1 MVKKPRPSQSSKF
14 TATWISPRLQVSSK
28 IVENSAHFERISQQ
42 KQRWRPPRGS
52 SGHAYKKGDSSCQK
66 THYSGILQQTF
77 SGSKTH
83 ESLAT
88 SNRSKYVKPSFTC
101 TDIQDGNS
109 RIYQEIDSKRGVGHL
124 DRPHRRLFPCSNT
137 STISKIS
144 EISDQKRGFS
154 VSSSSFWCRD
164 SSPRVHSH
172 CQRGQTHSSSQ
183 DLRIHQYLDDWL
195 LRSPSKDQCLKDSEK
210 LVQLVQELGWLIN
223 FQKSELIPTQKLDFL
238 GYHFDLQRGLVF
250 PTQKKLDR
258 LNAQTVSI
266 RKSLVLTPRKLMSL
280 IGTLASLEKT
290 VPLGWLHMRPFQWY
304 LKSHWKFPLVIGHK
318 DSSNRKFP
326 DAPKV
331 VGGYQKSHGRC
342 SYPSSGTQHTG
353 VYRCLTKRL
362 GSSLKRD
369 SVKWSLVKQGSPA
382 PHQCIGAKSC
392 SSSPK
397 GLSGTLTRSNSAH
410 LFRQQHSNI
419 LSKQR
424 RRHTFHRN
432 VCSYLENS
440 CIHKFQKNPDKG
452 KTRTWIPKCHSRL
465 SITKGQGHTDG
476 VVTSP
481 TDIQPN
487 LQSLAHTN
495 GRSIC
500 NSSKLQTSN
509 LCISCPRQKGLENR
523 CIEYLLGR
531 PRRLCLLSSSHP
543 ATSNSKN
550 NNIPMQDDSTG
561 SRVARDAMVLGSGG
575 SLDQGTSTAPS
586 LEDITET
593 TTFQQVPQQRGVPE
607 STCVASGFQESN
619 SGRFSSEVAERIK
632 APQRESSR
640 KVYQS
645 RWTIYGQ
652 WCTENKVDI
661 TSTAVPQVAEFLN
674 YLFTV
679 KNLKPVTITGYRT
692 AIADALGSQGEFISK
707 SLELNR
713 LIASFTR
720 DRPKPNRSI
729 PTWDLSLVLLGL
741 TKPPFEPLS
750 EAPLKW
756 LTYKT
761 VFLLAL
767 ASGKRRS
774 EIHAWTHSSVSSRR
788 NWSEVTV
795 SPSPAFLAKN
805 QLASDGPDSIKPVVI
820 PALTTMLDSSLVEDK
835 SLCPVRALKVYLEK
849 TKSMRKGKAL
859 LFVSLRE
866 GYSKDI
872 TRITISQWIKH
883 TIQTCYQSSDTADQQ
898 VTQVRAHDVR
908 AMAASLAFKG
918 GISLEQV
925 LSSCYW
931 KSHNT
936 FTDFYLKDIC
946 WENDDIFKLGPIVSA
961 QHIVNN

>member
-14 TATWISPRLQVSSK
+14 TATWLSPRLQVSSK

-124 DRPHRRLFPCSNT
+124 DRPHRRLFPCSNS

-183 DLRIHQYLDDWL
+183 EPQNPSISGRLASSVTIKRSMSQRFGKVSSIGPRTRLDYQF
-195 LRSPSKDQCLKDSEK
+195 SKIGID
-210 LVQLVQELGWLIN
+210 
-223 FQKSELIPTQKLDFL
+223 THAKLDFL

-250 PTQKKLDR
+250 PTQNKLDR

-290 VPLGWLHMRPFQWY
+290 VPLGRLHMRPFQWY
-304 LKSHWKFPLVIGHK
+304 LKSHWKFPQSLDIRIPVTGNFLKHLKWWEDIKNLMAGAPIHPQVHNTLVFTDASQKGWGAHLNKIVLSGLWSNKEAQLHINVLELK
-318 DSSNRKFP
+318 AVLLALKGFQEHLQGQTVLICSDNSTVVAYLNKEGGTHSIEMCALIWKILAFTNSRRIQIRARHVPGSLNVIADSLSRR
-326 DAPKV
+326 DKV
-331 VGGYQKSHGRC
+331 IQ
-342 SYPSSGTQHTG
+342 TE
-353 VYRCLTKRL
+353 
-362 GSSLKRD
+362 
-369 SVKWSLVKQGSPA
+369 WSL
-382 PHQCIGAKSC
+382 HQQIFNQICKVWDTPMVDLFA
-392 SSSPK
+392 
-397 GLSGTLTRSNSAH
+397 TH
-410 LFRQQHSNI
+410 LN
-419 LSKQR
+419 
-424 RRHTFHRN
+424 
-432 VCSYLENS
+432 
-440 CIHKFQKNPDKG
+440 
-452 KTRTWIPKCHSRL
+452 
-465 SITKGQGHTDG
+465 
-476 VVTSP
+476 
-481 TDIQPN
+481 
-487 LQSLAHTN
+487 
-495 GRSIC
+495 
-500 NSSKLQTSN
+500 SKLQTSN
-509 LCISCPRQKGLENR
+509 LFISCPRQKGLENR

-619 SGRFSSEVAERIK
+619 SGRFS
-632 APQRESSR
+632 
-640 KVYQS
+640 
-645 RWTIYGQ
+645 WTIYGQ

-679 KNLKPVTITGYRT
+679 KNLKPATITGYRT
-692 AIADALGSQGEFISK
+692 AIADALGSQGEFISI
-707 SLELNR
+707 SELNR
-713 LIASFTR
+713 LIASLTR

-883 TIQTCYQSSDTADQQ
+883 TIQTCYQSSDTDDQQ

-936 FTDFYLKDIC
+936 FTNFYLKDIC
-946 WENDDIFKLGPIVSA
+946 WENDDIFKLGPIVSE
-961 QHIVNN
+961 QHVVNN

>member
-1 MVKKPRPSQSSKF
+1 M
-14 TATWISPRLQVSSK
+14 L
-28 IVENSAHFERISQQ
+28 
-42 KQRWRPPRGS
+42 
-52 SGHAYKKGDSSCQK
+52 KKGDNSCQK
-66 THYSGILQQTF
+66 THNSGILQQIISGTQPMKRWRPVIDLSMLNQHFHVPTF
-77 SGSKTH
+77 MMETAETIRKSIRQGEWVTSID
-83 ESLAT
+83 LAD
-88 SNRSKYVKPSFTC
+88 SYFHVPIHPQSQKYLRFQTK
-101 TDIQDGNS
+101 
-109 RIYQEIDSKRGVGHL
+109 KGVFHFQAL
-124 DRPHRRLFPCSNT
+124 P
-137 STISKIS
+137 
-144 EISDQKRGFS
+144 
-154 VSSSSFWCRD
+154 FWCRD
-164 SSPRVHSH
+164 SFPRVHSH

-183 DLRIHQYLDDWL
+183 EPQN
-195 LRSPSKDQCLKDSEK
+195 PSISGRLASSVTNKGIMYQRFRK
-210 LVQLVQELGWLIN
+210 LVQLVQTRLAYQFSKIGIDTDAKTGFSGLSLRPSEGSSVPN
-223 FQKSELIPTQKLDFL
+223 PEETRSAKRSDCFHQKVISLDSKKAHVAHRDFSFL
-238 GYHFDLQRGLVF
+238 GKNSATRKVTHETF
-250 PTQKKLDR
+250 PVVPKVALE
-258 LNAQTVSI
+258 VSP
-266 RKSLVLTPRKLMSL
+266 V
-280 IGTLASLEKT
+280 
-290 VPLGWLHMRPFQWY
+290 V
-304 LKSHWKFPLVIGHK
+304 GHK

-326 DAPKV
+326 EAPKV

-410 LFRQQHSNI
+410 LFRQQHSSS
-419 LSKQR
+419 LSEQR
-424 RRHTFHRN
+424 RRHTFPRD

-452 KTRTWIPKCHSRL
+452 KTRTWIPKRHSRL

-495 GRSIC
+495 GRPFC

-575 SLDQGTSTAPS
+575 SLDQGTPTAPS
-586 LEDITET
+586 LEDTSET
-593 TTFQQVPQQRGVPE
+593 ATFQQVPQQRGVPE

-645 RWTIYGQ
+645 KWTIYGQ

-679 KNLKPVTITGYRT
+679 KNL
-692 AIADALGSQGEFISK
+692 
-707 SLELNR
+707 
-713 LIASFTR
+713 
-720 DRPKPNRSI
+720 
-729 PTWDLSLVLLGL
+729 
-741 TKPPFEPLS
+741 
-750 EAPLKW
+750 W
-756 LTYKT
+756 L
-761 VFLLAL
+761 
-767 ASGKRRS
+767 
-774 EIHAWTHSSVSSRR
+774 
-788 NWSEVTV
+788 
-795 SPSPAFLAKN
+795 
-805 QLASDGPDSIKPVVI
+805 Q
-820 PALTTMLDSSLVEDK
+820 
-835 SLCPVRALKVYLEK
+835 
-849 TKSMRKGKAL
+849 
-859 LFVSLRE
+859 
-866 GYSKDI
+866 
-872 TRITISQWIKH
+872 
-883 TIQTCYQSSDTADQQ
+883 
-898 VTQVRAHDVR
+898 
-908 AMAASLAFKG
+908 
-918 GISLEQV
+918 
-925 LSSCYW
+925 
-931 KSHNT
+931 
-936 FTDFYLKDIC
+936 
-946 WENDDIFKLGPIVSA
+946 
-961 QHIVNN
+961 NNNC

>member
-1 MVKKPRPSQSSKF
+1 MQDFWQVWAKNQAHPRVVSLLQHGY
-14 TATWISPRLQVSSK
+14 RLDFKILPKLSK
-28 IVENSAHFERISQQ
+28 IPLILSKYHNKNKDGALHEAVQAMLAKKAITHVRKPSTLGYYSRLFLVP
-42 KQRWRPPRGS
+42 KPMKRWRPVIDLSMLNNHLHVPTFKMETAESIRKSIRQGEWVTS
-52 SGHAYKKGDSSCQK
+52 IDLTDAYFHVPIHPQSQK
-66 THYSGILQQTF
+66 YLRFQT
-77 SGSKTH
+77 K
-83 ESLAT
+83 
-88 SNRSKYVKPSFTC
+88 
-101 TDIQDGNS
+101 
-109 RIYQEIDSKRGVGHL
+109 
-124 DRPHRRLFPCSNT
+124 
-137 STISKIS
+137 
-144 EISDQKRGFS
+144 KRGFPIS
-154 VSSSSFWCRD
+154 GSPFWCRN
-164 SSPRVHSH
+164 SSPRVYSH
-172 CQRGQTHSSSQ
+172 CERGKTHSSSQ
-183 DLRIHQYLDDWL
+183 EPQNPSISGRLASSVTNKRSMSQRFGKISEIGPRTRLAHQFPKIGIGSHTKSRFSGLS
-195 LRSPSKDQCLKDSEK
+195 LRSSQGSGFSNPKETRSVESSDCFHQKVISLDSKKAHVTHRDISFLSKNSTSRKVAHETFSVVPKVK
-210 LVQLVQELGWLIN
+210 LEVSPVTG
-223 FQKSELIPTQKLDFL
+223 QK
-238 GYHFDLQRGLVF
+238 H
-250 PTQKKLDR
+250 
-258 LNAQTVSI
+258 
-266 RKSLVLTPRKLMSL
+266 
-280 IGTLASLEKT
+280 
-290 VPLGWLHMRPFQWY
+290 
-304 LKSHWKFPLVIGHK
+304 
-318 DSSNRKFP
+318 SSNKEFP
-326 DAPKV
+326 QLSQM
-331 VGGYQKSHGRC
+331 VGGSTKSYGRF
-342 SYPSSGTQHTG
+342 SPPSSCSQHFG
-353 VYRCLTKRL
+353 VHRCLPKRL
-362 GSSLKRD
+362 GSSLERN
-369 SVKWSLVKQGSPA
+369 SPQWPLVKQGGSA
-382 PHQCIGAKSC
+382 SHQRIGAESC
-392 SSSPK
+392 SSGPK
-397 GLSGTLTRSNSAH
+397 GVSGALARSKRAH
-410 LFRQQHSNI
+410 LFRQQYSSI
-419 LSKQR
+419 LSEQR

-543 ATSNSKN
+543 ATNNSKN

-575 SLDQGTSTAPS
+575 SLDQGTPTAPP
-586 LEDITET
+586 LEDTSET
-593 TTFQQVPQQRGVPE
+593 ATFQQVPQQRGVPE

-679 KNLKPVTITGYRT
+679 KNLKPATITGYRT

-820 PALTTMLDSSLVEDK
+820 PALTTMLHSSLVEDK
-835 SLCPVRALKVYLEK
+835 SFCPVRALKVYLQK

-883 TIQTCYQSSDTADQQ
+883 TIQTCYQSSDTTDQQ

-908 AMAASLAFKG
+908 AMAASLAFK
-918 GISLEQV
+918 
-925 LSSCYW
+925 
-931 KSHNT
+931 
-936 FTDFYLKDIC
+936 
-946 WENDDIFKLGPIVSA
+946 
-961 QHIVNN
+961 